1 MLFKITI
8 LLFQIV
14 KNRNFHIS
22 VAFVEI
28 YQNLVRDL
36 LNVDEAGNFVN
47 VMLDK
52 EVCVADFSPS

>member
-1 MLFKITI
+1 
-8 LLFQIV
+8 
-14 KNRNFHIS
+14 
-22 VAFVEI
+22 VEI

-52 EVCVADFSPS
+52 EVRIEALAPFST